1 MKAAV
6 MGRAFPLLILGSLL
20 SAGMLQAQ
28 QNPAAGAAGEG
39 PVIIDPATGQATG
52 QPAGQ
57 TATQAAAAAADDVAD
72 PRPARDGLPRVDAE
86 QSRLR
91 EGQGLLPE
99 MLAAIA
105 AEREALQDRARS
117 LDMREAELAFAST
130 ALAEQT
136 RQLTALRAEL
146 MGLLD
151 LAETRHGEDIERLV
165 KIYRAMKPAEAAAI
179 LSSADLEVTVL
190 VLAAMVERDAGPILA
205 RMNQVRAQA
214 VSKIIMERSRLPADQ
229 RLLNLKVN

>member
-6 MGRAFPLLILGSLL
+6 MGRAFPLLVLGSLL
-20 SAGMLQAQ
+20 TAGLLQAQ
-28 QNPAAGAAGEG
+28 QNPAAGEG

-57 TATQAAAAAADDVAD
+57 TSAQAAATDDVAD
-72 PRPARDGLPRVDAE
+72 PRPDRSGLPKVDAE

-105 AEREALQDRARS
+105 SEREALQDRARA

-136 RQLTALRAEL
+136 RQLTALRTEL

-151 LAETRHGEDIERLV
+151 LAETRHGEDIDRLV

-205 RMNQVRAQA
+205 RMSQVRAQA